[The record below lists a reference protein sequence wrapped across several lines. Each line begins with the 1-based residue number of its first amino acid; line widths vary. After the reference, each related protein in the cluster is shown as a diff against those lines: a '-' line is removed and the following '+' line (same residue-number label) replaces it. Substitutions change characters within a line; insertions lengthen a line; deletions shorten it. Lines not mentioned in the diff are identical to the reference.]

1 MPRCVNDIAIFAL
14 QHQTSNQFL
23 RRGIDW
29 FDRLYQE
36 GADQAPVMAVSIHP
50 YIAGVP
56 RPGRSLEELL
66 D

>member
-36 GADQAPVMAVSIHP
+36 GADQAPRDGGLDSSVHRRRSASWSLP
-50 YIAGVP
+50 RGVA
-56 RPGRSLEELL
+56 
-66 D
+66 